1 MAINYTWSVFSMHK
15 QNTESLQEVVCKVVW
30 TRIGTDD
37 VDGVSGSMFGSTD
50 LDLAALDPNNFTPFA
65 SLTEQQVAGWLETV
79 EAGNLAYYNSVIEKS
94 ILEKRN
100 VVRVERQNLPWVP
113 QE

>member
-15 QNTESLQEVVCKVVW
+15 QNTESLQEAVCKVVW
-30 TRIGTDD
+30 TRLGTDD
-37 VDGVSGSMFGSTD
+37 ADGVSGSMFGSTE

-100 VVRVERQNLPWVP
+100 VVRVERQNLPWAP